1 MSARVKMY
9 RESGA
14 GPLHWCG
21 FALALATGLMI
32 AAQLAYLLTQGAPY
46 CPSEGCR
53 IVDERSPLPQWMM
66 NGGGLAFFALLS
78 LLFAA
83 GGRRDGA
90 ARALIGPLALAAV
103 AAEGVLFAFQ
113 YQTGAFCLYCCA
125 ILAALALINLCLG
138 GRQFLR
144 AIGVFAATALAAL
157 VFTVPGNG
165 AAAGSQVAAV
175 SGIEAGVMARR
186 DGPAGAERRYLFFSK
201 DCAHCKAA
209 LAALLEDENAG
220 LRLNPIDR
228 PEGLALPE
236 GMETAAEFS
245 PEANRAF
252 LKDLGVEAVPVLLAR
267 QADGGMRLILGDRKI
282 IAHIEADK
290 AKAEAKP
297 ETPPAPAQPT
307 APATPPPT
315 APAQSSQSSQ
325 SQKSPADEFLNPG
338 DSCNLN
344 VGCAQ

>member
-32 AAQLAYLLTQGAPY
+32 AAQLAYLLTQGAPW

-90 ARALIGPLALAAV
+90 ARALIGPLALAAL

-125 ILAALALINLCLG
+125 ILGALALINLCLG

-144 AIGVFAATALAAL
+144 ALGVFAAAALAAL
-157 VFTVPGNG
+157 VFSTPKNG
-165 AAAGSQVAAV
+165 AADGANLPTAA
-175 SGIEAGVMARR
+175 GIEAGVMARR
-186 DGPAGAERRYLFFSK
+186 VGPAGAERRYLFFSK

-267 QADGGMRLILGDRKI
+267 QADGGMRIILGDRRI
-282 IAHIEADK
+282 IAHIEAGK
-290 AKAEAKP
+290 AKT
-297 ETPPAPAQPT
+297 ETPPVPAQPT
-307 APATPPPT
+307 VPATPPPT

>member
-1 MSARVKMY
+1 MSTRVRMY

-21 FALALATGLMI
+21 FALALVTGLMI
-32 AAQLAYLLTQGAPY
+32 AAQLGWLLTQGAPW

-53 IVDERSPLPQWMM
+53 IVDERSPLPQWAM

-90 ARALIGPLALAAV
+90 ARALLDPLLLAAV
-103 AAEGVLFAFQ
+103 AAEGVLFVFQ
-113 YQTGAFCLYCCA
+113 YQTGAFCLYCCT
-125 ILAALALINLCLG
+125 ILGALALINLCRG

-144 AIGVFAATALAAL
+144 ALAVFVAVGLAAFL
-157 VFTVPGNG
+157 FTVPRND
-165 AAAGSQVAAV
+165 AAASGVAEA

-186 DGPAGAERRYLFFSK
+186 EGPAGGERRYLFFSK

-209 LAALLEDENAG
+209 LAALLADEGVG

-228 PEGLALPE
+228 PEGLTLPQD
-236 GMETAAEFS
+236 METAGDFA

-252 LKDLGVEAVPVLLAR
+252 LKGLGIETVPVLLER
-267 QADGGMRLILGDRKI
+267 QTGGEMRIILGDRKI
-282 IAHIEADK
+282 IAHVEAGR
-290 AKAEAKP
+290 AKEEAKPAP
-297 ETPPAPAQPT
+297 ETPPIRPEAPP
-307 APATPPPT
+307 APE
-315 APAQSSQSSQ
+315 QSSQQ
-325 SQKSPADEFLNPG
+325 SAASPVDEFLNPG
-338 DSCNLN
+338 DSCNLEAAC
-344 VGCAQ
+344 GP

>member
-1 MSARVKMY
+1 MSARVRMY

-32 AAQLAYLLTQGAPY
+32 AAQLAWLLTQGAPW

-90 ARALIGPLALAAV
+90 ARGLAGILLLAAT

-125 ILAALALINLCLG
+125 ILGALALINLCLG

-144 AIGVFAATALAAL
+144 AIGVFAATVFAAL

-165 AAAGSQVAAV
+165 AAAGAQVAAA

-186 DGPAGAERRYLFFSK
+186 EGPAGAERRYLFFSK

-220 LRLNPIDR
+220 LRLNPIDH

-267 QADGGMRLILGDRKI
+267 QADGGMRIILGDRKI
-282 IAHIEADK
+282 IAHIEAGK
-290 AKAEAKP
+290 AKT

-307 APATPPPT
+307 APATPPT
-315 APAQSSQSSQ
+315 APAQSSQSSTNN
-325 SQKSPADEFLNPG
+325 PADEFLNPG